1 MSFVWN
7 NVKVFINYD
16 VKYIE
21 LIRVYIFILKIW
33 YVIFLIVL
41 LNYIIRFFL
50 ENYWSLGRRVIVKFV
65 RSDKIGNVLLWY
77 FIIWLEGKKD

>member
-1 MSFVWN
+1 MFFVWN